1 MATDKKRVTISMD
14 HDIFDRMNEWAEK
27 EDRTFS
33 QQAVRIFKEAL
44 ERCQQDVNDKQKER
58 SQ

>member
-14 HDIFDRMNEWAEK
+14 HEIFDKMNEWAEK
-27 EDRTFS
+27 EDRSFS

-44 ERCQQDVNDKQKER
+44 EKRENESKE
-58 SQ
+58 